1 MKNIK
6 MTLEGDILKL
16 EIDISKDFGTSK
28 SGKTNVVAT
37 TEGNMP
43 VPNHPNIRIG
53 ANVYKYPPRESL
65 E

>member
-6 MTLEGDILKL
+6 MSLDGDILKL
-16 EIDISKDFGTSK
+16 EIDIAKDFGSSK
-28 SGKTNVVAT
+28 SGKTNVVAS

-53 ANVYKYPPRESL
+53 VNVYKYPPREPV